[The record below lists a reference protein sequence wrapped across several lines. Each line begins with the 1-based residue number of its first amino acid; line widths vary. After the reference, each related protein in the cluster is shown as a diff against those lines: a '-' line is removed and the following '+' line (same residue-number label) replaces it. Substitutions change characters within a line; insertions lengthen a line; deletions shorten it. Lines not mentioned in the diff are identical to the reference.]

1 LKYILL
7 IYGPE
12 HVWQSLSREQM
23 EAIYAAHRAYGEELR
38 QAGALLGG
46 DELKPVATATTVRFS
61 RGRPKTLDGPF
72 AETKEQL
79 AGYYLIDAENLD
91 AAIRWGREDAGHE
104 RRRRGDTPAR
114 VTAACDPGPSRAER
128 GHGRDGENSDR
139 GEPRLLRCQHCR
151 HRRGAVDDH
160 LRLPVSLVSRSPVS
174 LRRRPSGRSPPR
186 AARHAD
192 RRQPGRARCAAVRL
206 PAAPPAPPRAAP
218 RCTDAEAK

>member
-1 LKYILL
+1 MARGRSTPVKYILL

-23 EAIYAAHRAYGEELR
+23 GQIYVAHRAYGEELR

-91 AAIRWGREDAGHE
+91 AAIRWAEKM
-104 RRRRGDTPAR
+104 
-114 VTAACDPGPSRAER
+114 PGMSE
-128 GHGRDGENSDR
+128 
-139 GEPRLLRCQHCR
+139 
-151 HRRGAVDDH
+151 GAVEI
-160 LRLPVSLVSRSPVS
+160 
-174 LRRRPSGRSPPR
+174 RPL
-186 AARHAD
+186 A
-192 RRQPGRARCAAVRL
+192 
-206 PAAPPAPPRAAP
+206 
-218 RCTDAEAK
+218 